1 MQRYRINTPGCRF
14 WQLPC
19 LVLVMNGVYG
29 QTTWR
34 TQAHVVSGFLEY
46 HNQEDEGI
54 QVYDLATDS
63 TIVIGKGF
71 PFHVEA
77 TTAALSD
84 QNGNLRAFTNGCAI
98 YRGDLSPMPGGEMLN
113 PGDVHDMSCPTAGY
127 IAEQG
132 AFFIDKPG
140 SPGKFLLIHAGME
153 HLTDNFLHVGRI
165 AFSEVDFSTDSAGV
179 VVQSNILIIQGDLEP
194 ATATRHGNGRDWWL
208 LVPVR
213 HSPEIHLY
221 LVSSSGIE
229 YMGSQWLSDF
239 ANKVD
244 SKWALLGHCFS
255 PDGQYWA
262 RYNTNTGLY
271 VYHFDRCSGV
281 LSDLSRVPFP
291 KNDEFGG
298 GGVLFSMNR
307 RFVYFT
313 HQRLLYRVDLEQSP
327 TKLDTIH
334 TITGGTGGTFHRM
347 FAGPEGNI
355 LISPM
360 ARATHWH
367 VIENTDE
374 ENTGQVVL
382 KLREK
387 ILPCYSVRS
396 VPHVINLSLGSL
408 EGSSCDSISVAME
421 QPSAR
426 KEGFSFRIFPNP
438 ATDRARME
446 LLTPGACGFSLQ
458 IKMISTE
465 GTVVY
470 SGEIPPWAYMHELPV
485 GSCPPGMYVVKLEDA
500 ATGLSHSVSL
510 VIH

>member
-1 MQRYRINTPGCRF
+1 M
-14 WQLPC
+14 L
-19 LVLVMNGVYG
+19 LLMNGVYG
-29 QTTWR
+29 QSTWR
-34 TQAHVVSGFLEY
+34 TQAQVVSGFVEY
-46 HNQEDEGI
+46 ENQQDEGI
-54 QVYDLATDS
+54 QVYNLAIDS
-63 TIVIGKGF
+63 TLVLGKGF

-77 TTAALSD
+77 TTATLSD
-84 QNGNLRAFTNGCAI
+84 HNGNLRAFSNGCAVF
-98 YRGDLSPMPGGEMLN
+98 RGDLSPMPGGEILN
-113 PGDVHDMSCPTAGY
+113 PGDVHNISCPTAGY

-140 SPGKFLLIHAGME
+140 SPGRFLLIHAGMD
-153 HLTDNFLHVGRI
+153 HLTNNFLHVGRI
-165 AFSEVDFSTDSAGV
+165 AWTEIDFNADSAGV
-179 VVQSNILIIQGDLEP
+179 VVQSNVIIAQGDFEP

-213 HSPEIHLY
+213 HSAEVQIFLIDTA
-221 LVSSSGIE
+221 GIE

-239 ANKVD
+239 VNKIE
-244 SKWALLGHCFS
+244 SRWAFLGHCFS

-271 VYHFDRCSGV
+271 VYHFDRCSGL
-281 LSDLSRVPFP
+281 LSDLSRIPFI

-298 GGVLFSMNR
+298 GGVLFSMSG

-313 HQRLLYRVDLEQSP
+313 HQRLLYRVDIEQAP
-327 TKLDTIH
+327 TKLDTIY

-374 ENTGQVVL
+374 EDPNQVNL

-387 ILPCYSVRS
+387 ILPYYSVRS
-396 VPHVINLSLGSL
+396 VPHAINLQLGKQK
-408 EGSSCDSISVAME
+408 GSICDSLSVAVE
-421 QPSAR
+421 NPYIN
-426 KEGFSFRIFPNP
+426 ELLSFRLFPNP
-438 ATDRARME
+438 ASNRVRIE
-446 LLTPGACGFSLQ
+446 LLSPSSFNKPLQVQIISLQ
-458 IKMISTE
+458 

-470 SGEIPPWAYMHELPV
+470 EGQLPPWAYIHEIPLSSFSS
-485 GSCPPGMYVVKLEDA
+485 GIYVAKLSEFD
-500 ATGLSHSVSL
+500 TNRSNSIQFKVN
-510 VIH
+510 

>member
-1 MQRYRINTPGCRF
+1 MQRMMLNALLFRLLFLSFFLLMVN
-14 WQLPC
+14 
-19 LVLVMNGVYG
+19 VSYG

-34 TQAHVVSGFLEY
+34 TQAQVVSGFVEY
-46 HNQEDEGI
+46 ENQDDEGI
-54 QVYDLATDS
+54 QVYNLEIDS
-63 TIVIGKGF
+63 TIVLGKGF

-77 TTAALSD
+77 TTATLSD
-84 QNGNLRAFTNGCAI
+84 ANGNLRAFSNGCAV
-98 YRGDLSPMPGGEMLN
+98 YRGDLSPMPGGELLN
-113 PGDVHDMSCPTAGY
+113 PGDVHTMSCPTAGY

-140 SPGKFLLIHAGME
+140 SPGKFLLIHAGFE
-153 HLTDNFLHVGRI
+153 HLTDNFLHVARI
-165 AFSEVDFSTDSAGV
+165 GYSEVDFSEDSAGV
-179 VVQSNILIIQGDLEP
+179 VVQSDVLITQGDLEP

-213 HSPEIHLY
+213 HSAELQIY
-221 LVSSSGIE
+221 LISSSGIE
-229 YMGSQWLSDF
+229 YMGSQWLSDY
-239 ANKVD
+239 ANKTE
-244 SKWALLGHCFS
+244 SKWAILGHCFS

-271 VYHFDRCSGV
+271 VYHFDRCSGE

-298 GGVLFSMNR
+298 GGVLFSMNS

-313 HQRLLYRVDLEQSP
+313 HQRLLYRVDTEQTP
-327 TKLDTIH
+327 TKLDTIYI
-334 TITGGTGGTFHRM
+334 ITGGTGGTFHRM

-374 ENTGQVVL
+374 ENPGQVVL

-408 EGSSCDSISVAME
+408 GGSSCDSISVALE
-421 QPSAR
+421 EPSVR
-426 KEGFSFRIFPNP
+426 KDGFSFHIFPNP

-446 LLTPGACGFSLQ
+446 LLMPKGCDFPLQ
-458 IKMISTE
+458 VKMISTE

-470 SGEIPPWAYMHELPV
+470 RGELPPWAYVHELPV

-500 ATGLSHSVSL
+500 AAGLSHSVPL